1 MAQLAI
7 KLLCLANFS
16 LPIIAFSCVCSTR
29 FRLLFVVVVVVVV
42 VVVLTRFVFIVSAKR
57 WSIYGSVR
65 VNCSPRQA
73 SPLLVNRLGGDSQLE
88 LRYRSRDR
96 IELALS
102 IKRNNFN
109 V

>member
-29 FRLLFVVVVVVVV
+29 FRLLFVVVVVVV
-42 VVVLTRFVFIVSAKR
+42 LTRFVFIVSAIR

-73 SPLLVNRLGGDSQLE
+73 SPLL
-88 LRYRSRDR
+88 
-96 IELALS
+96 
-102 IKRNNFN
+102 
-109 V
+109 

>member
-29 FRLLFVVVVVVVV
+29 FRLLFVVVVVG
-42 VVVLTRFVFIVSAKR
+42 VVVLTRFVFIVSAIR

>member
-1 MAQLAI
+1 MAQLAM

-16 LPIIAFSCVCSTR
+16 LPIIAFSCVCSSR
-29 FRLLFVVVVVVVV
+29 FRLLFVVVVVV
-42 VVVLTRFVFIVSAKR
+42 VVVLTRFVFIVSAIR

-102 IKRNNFN
+102 IKRNNFI

>member
-42 VVVLTRFVFIVSAKR
+42 LTRFVFIVSAIR

-73 SPLLVNRLGGDSQLE
+73 SPLL
-88 LRYRSRDR
+88 
-96 IELALS
+96 
-102 IKRNNFN
+102 
-109 V
+109 

>member
-29 FRLLFVVVVVVVV
+29 FRLLFVVVVVV
-42 VVVLTRFVFIVSAKR
+42 LTRFVFIVSAIR

-102 IKRNNFN
+102 IKRNNFI

>member
-1 MAQLAI
+1 MAQLAF
-7 KLLCLANFS
+7 KLLCPANFS

-42 VVVLTRFVFIVSAKR
+42 VLTRFVFIVSAIR

-65 VNCSPRQA
+65 VNSSPRQA

>member
-29 FRLLFVVVVVVVV
+29 FQLLFVVV
-42 VVVLTRFVFIVSAKR
+42 VVVLTRFVFIVSAIR

-102 IKRNNFN
+102 IKRNNFI

>member
-16 LPIIAFSCVCSTR
+16 LPIIASSCVCSTR

-42 VVVLTRFVFIVSAKR
+42 VLTRFVFIVSAIR

>member
-16 LPIIAFSCVCSTR
+16 LPIIALSCVCSTR
-29 FRLLFVVVVVVVV
+29 FRLLFVVVVV

-96 IELALS
+96 IELALI

>member
-7 KLLCLANFS
+7 KLLCPAYFS
-16 LPIIAFSCVCSTR
+16 LPIIAFSCVCSTH
-29 FRLLFVVVVVVVV
+29 FRLLFVVVV
-42 VVVLTRFVFIVSAKR
+42 VVVLTRFVFIVSAIR

>member
-16 LPIIAFSCVCSTR
+16 LPIIAFSCVCSSR
-29 FRLLFVVVVVVVV
+29 FRLLFVVVV
-42 VVVLTRFVFIVSAKR
+42 VVVLTRFVFIVSAIR

>member
-16 LPIIAFSCVCSTR
+16 LPIIAFSCVCSSR
-29 FRLLFVVVVVVVV
+29 FRLLFVVVVVVD
-42 VVVLTRFVFIVSAKR
+42 VVLTRFVFIVSAIR

>member
-42 VVVLTRFVFIVSAKR
+42 VLTRFVFIVSAIR

-102 IKRNNFN
+102 IKRNN

>member
-1 MAQLAI
+1 MAQLVF
-7 KLLCLANFS
+7 KLLCPANFS

-29 FRLLFVVVVVVVV
+29 FRLLFVVVVVV
-42 VVVLTRFVFIVSAKR
+42 LTRFVFIVSAIR

-96 IELALS
+96 IELSLS
-102 IKRNNFN
+102 IKRNKFN

>member
-16 LPIIAFSCVCSTR
+16 LPIIAFSCVCSSR
-29 FRLLFVVVVVVVV
+29 FRLLFVVVVVVD
-42 VVVLTRFVFIVSAKR
+42 VVLTRFVFIVSAIR

-102 IKRNNFN
+102 IKRNNFI